1 MITLPKL
8 LVTDADTA
16 NGLQTGKTATGAED
30 FLALLSG
37 ALSGTQASGEDAP
50 LTLND
55 LRTAGATLQQSLLKG
70 GADET
75 DTRSPAVQL
84 AALLART
91 PAGAA
96 AAAATATAAK
106 ADAPEEVAQATTP
119 LQSEAQIILAT
130 LTGGL
135 KGVTSTAAASQAQPA
150 ATTAAADDE
159 TRSDL
164 SDEELAG
171 LSALLAMRPH
181 QQTATAAVAKGD
193 TAASATSTPVTAAA
207 GRGQDRASLTRE
219 PALAPAAQ
227 DATDGERFAAAVDT
241 NAQTSQLTAAAP
253 LKNAPETAVQAVNTS
268 VSVAPAVTTA
278 APAQASAP
286 VAAPVI
292 SAPLGSSEWQ
302 QTISQNIT
310 LFTRQGQQSAEL
322 RLHPEDLGQV
332 QISLKIDDN
341 QAQLQMVSQHSH
353 VRAALEAALPVLR
366 TQLAENGIQ
375 LGQSSISSESSA
387 GQQQS
392 SSQQQQASRSG
403 HGGTFAADEE
413 DALTVP
419 ASLQSRALGNGA
431 VDIFA

>member
-1 MITLPKL
+1 VITLPKL
-8 LVTDADTA
+8 LVTDADTTS
-16 NGLQTGKTATGAED
+16 GLQTGKTATGAED

-37 ALSGTQASGEDAP
+37 ALSGTQASGEDVS

-96 AAAATATAAK
+96 AAAATATAVK
-106 ADAPEEVAQATTP
+106 GDVTDDAAQTSTP
-119 LQSEAQIILAT
+119 LQSEAQIILAS

-135 KGVTSTAAASQAQPA
+135 KGMTSTATASQVQPT
-150 ATTAAADDE
+150 ATTADADDD
-159 TRSDL
+159 THSDL

-171 LSALLAMRPH
+171 LSALLAMLPH
-181 QQTATAAVAKGD
+181 QQTATPAVPKSDAA
-193 TAASATSTPVTAAA
+193 ATSTPVTTAA
-207 GRGQDRASLTRE
+207 GRGADLASLTRE
-219 PALAPAAQ
+219 PTLSPVTKD
-227 DATDGERFAAAVDT
+227 DADGERFAAAVDG

-253 LKNAPETAVQAVNTS
+253 LKNTPETAVQAVNTS
-268 VSVAPAVTTA
+268 VSVAPAVTTT

-387 GQQQS
+387 GQQHS
-392 SSQQQQASRSG
+392 SSQQHQASRSG

-419 ASLQSRALGNGA
+419 ASLQSRARGNGA

>member
-8 LVTDADTA
+8 LVTDADTTS
-16 NGLQTGKTATGAED
+16 GLQTGKTATGAED

-37 ALSGTQASGEDAP
+37 ALSGTQASGEDVP

-96 AAAATATAAK
+96 AAAATATAVK
-106 ADAPEEVAQATTP
+106 GDVTDDAAQTSTP
-119 LQSEAQIILAT
+119 LQSEAQSILAS

-135 KGVTSTAAASQAQPA
+135 KGMTSTATASQVQPT
-150 ATTAAADDE
+150 ATTADADDD

-171 LSALLAMRPH
+171 LSALLAMLPH
-181 QQTATAAVAKGD
+181 QQTATAAVPKSD
-193 TAASATSTPVTAAA
+193 AAATSTPVTTAA
-207 GRGQDRASLTRE
+207 GRGADLASLTRE
-219 PALAPAAQ
+219 PTLSPATKD
-227 DATDGERFAAAVDT
+227 DADGERFAAAVDG

-310 LFTRQGQQSAEL
+310 LFTKQGQQSAEL

-387 GQQQS
+387 GQQHS

-419 ASLQSRALGNGA
+419 ASLQSRARGNGA

>member
-8 LVTDADTA
+8 LVTDADTSS
-16 NGLQTGKTATGAED
+16 GLQTGKAATGAED

-37 ALSGTQASGEDAP
+37 ALSGTQTAGEEAP

-70 GADET
+70 GADES

-96 AAAATATAAK
+96 AAATADETQATA
-106 ADAPEEVAQATTP
+106 P
-119 LQSEAQIILAT
+119 LQSEAQAILAS

-135 KGVTSTAAASQAQPA
+135 KGITSTATVSQAQPA
-150 ATTAAADDE
+150 TAAADDD
-159 TRSDL
+159 TPSDL
-164 SDEELAG
+164 SAEELAG
-171 LSALLAMRPH
+171 LSALLAMLPH
-181 QQTATAAVAKGD
+181 QQTATAAVPKSD
-193 TAASATSTPVTAAA
+193 TAASTASVKAFA
-207 GRGQDRASLTRE
+207 GRSQDLASLTGK
-219 PALAPAAQ
+219 PAAALTPAVNG
-227 DATDGERFAAAVDT
+227 DADDKNFASVADSLQQAAQ
-241 NAQTSQLTAAAP
+241 QTTATP
-253 LKNAPETAVQAVNTS
+253 LKSATETAVQAINTS

-310 LFTRQGQQSAEL
+310 LFTKQGQQSAEL

-392 SSQQQQASRSG
+392 SSQQQASRSD
-403 HGGTFAADEE
+403 HRGTFTADEE

-419 ASLQSRALGNGA
+419 ASLQSLARGNGA

>member
-1 MITLPKL
+1 VITLPKL
-8 LVTDADTA
+8 LVTDADTTS
-16 NGLQTGKTATGAED
+16 GLQTGKTATGAED

-96 AAAATATAAK
+96 AAAATATAVK
-106 ADAPEEVAQATTP
+106 GDVTDDAAQTSTP
-119 LQSEAQIILAT
+119 LQSEAQIILAS

-135 KGVTSTAAASQAQPA
+135 KGMTSTATASQVQPT
-150 ATTAAADDE
+150 ATTADADDD

-171 LSALLAMRPH
+171 LSALLAMLPH
-181 QQTATAAVAKGD
+181 QQTATPAVPKSDAA
-193 TAASATSTPVTAAA
+193 ATSTPVTTAA
-207 GRGQDRASLTRE
+207 GRGADLASLTRE
-219 PALAPAAQ
+219 PTLSPATKD
-227 DATDGERFAAAVDT
+227 DADGERFAAAVDG

-387 GQQQS
+387 GQQHS

-419 ASLQSRALGNGA
+419 ASLQSRARGNGA

>member
-16 NGLQTGKTATGAED
+16 SGLQTGKAATGAED

-37 ALSGTQASGEDAP
+37 ALTGTQTSGEEAP

-55 LRTAGATLQQSLLKG
+55 LRAAGTTLQQSLLKG

-75 DTRSPAVQL
+75 DTRSPAQQL

-91 PAGAA
+91 PAGNAP
-96 AAAATATAAK
+96 ATAAK
-106 ADAPEEVAQATTP
+106 ASETEDVTQTSAP
-119 LQSEAQIILAT
+119 LQSEAQAILAS

-135 KGVTSTAAASQAQPA
+135 KGIASPAAATQAQPT
-150 ATTAAADDE
+150 ATAAAADDD
-159 TRSDL
+159 TSSDL
-164 SDEELAG
+164 SEEELAG
-171 LSALLAMRPH
+171 LSALLAMLPH
-181 QQTATAAVAKGD
+181 QQTATAAVPKSD
-193 TAASATSTPVTAAA
+193 TAASASSVTAPA
-207 GRGQDRASLTRE
+207 GRGPDLASL
-219 PALAPAAQ
+219 
-227 DATDGERFAAAVDT
+227 
-241 NAQTSQLTAAAP
+241 SQLTTTAP
-253 LKNAPETAVQAVNTS
+253 LKSAPETAVQAVNTS

-310 LFTRQGQQSAEL
+310 LFTKQGQQSAEL

-392 SSQQQQASRSG
+392 FSQQQQASRSG

-413 DALTVP
+413 DGLIAP
-419 ASLQSRALGNGA
+419 ASLQSLARGNGA

>member
-1 MITLPKL
+1 
-8 LVTDADTA
+8 
-16 NGLQTGKTATGAED
+16 
-30 FLALLSG
+30 
-37 ALSGTQASGEDAP
+37 
-50 LTLND
+50 
-55 LRTAGATLQQSLLKG
+55 
-70 GADET
+70 
-75 DTRSPAVQL
+75 
-84 AALLART
+84 
-91 PAGAA
+91 
-96 AAAATATAAK
+96 
-106 ADAPEEVAQATTP
+106 
-119 LQSEAQIILAT
+119 
-130 LTGGL
+130 
-135 KGVTSTAAASQAQPA
+135 
-150 ATTAAADDE
+150 
-159 TRSDL
+159 
-164 SDEELAG
+164 
-171 LSALLAMRPH
+171 
-181 QQTATAAVAKGD
+181 
-193 TAASATSTPVTAAA
+193 
-207 GRGQDRASLTRE
+207 
-219 PALAPAAQ
+219 
-227 DATDGERFAAAVDT
+227 
-241 NAQTSQLTAAAP
+241 TSQLTTTAP
-253 LKNAPETAVQAVNTS
+253 LKSAPETAVQAVNTS

>member
-8 LVTDADTA
+8 LVTDADTTS
-16 NGLQTGKTATGAED
+16 GLQTGKTATGAED

-37 ALSGTQASGEDAP
+37 VLSGTQASGEDAP

-70 GADET
+70 GADES

-96 AAAATATAAK
+96 AAAATAAK
-106 ADAPEEVAQATTP
+106 ADATGDAAQTSTP
-119 LQSEAQIILAT
+119 LQSEAQTILAS

-135 KGVTSTAAASQAQPA
+135 KGITSTAAAPQTQPT
-150 ATTAAADDE
+150 ATTADADDD

-164 SDEELAG
+164 SEEELAG
-171 LSALLAMRPH
+171 LSALLAMLPH
-181 QQTATAAVAKGD
+181 QQTATATVPKSDAAA
-193 TAASATSTPVTAAA
+193 TATPVTPAA
-207 GRGQDRASLTRE
+207 GSSADLASLTRE
-219 PALAPAAQ
+219 PTLSPATKE
-227 DATDGERFAAAVDT
+227 DVDGERFAAAVDG

-302 QTISQNIT
+302 QIISQNIT

-387 GQQQS
+387 GQQHS

-419 ASLQSRALGNGA
+419 ASLQSRARGNGA

>member
-16 NGLQTGKTATGAED
+16 SGLQTGKTATGAED

-37 ALSGTQASGEDAP
+37 ALSGTQASGEDLP

-55 LRTAGATLQQSLLKG
+55 LRSAGATLQQSLLKG

-84 AALLART
+84 AALLGRT

-96 AAAATATAAK
+96 AAAVTAAK
-106 ADAPEEVAQATTP
+106 ADATSTVDQASTP
-119 LQSEAQIILAT
+119 LQSEAQSVLAS

-135 KGVTSTAAASQAQPA
+135 KGLISTAATPQAQPT
-150 ATTAAADDE
+150 ATTAAADDD
-159 TRSDL
+159 TKSDL
-164 SDEELAG
+164 SEEELAG
-171 LSALLAMRPH
+171 LSALLAMLPH
-181 QQTATAAVAKGD
+181 QQTATAAVAKSD
-193 TAASATSTPVTAAA
+193 TAPSATSTPVAATA
-207 GRGQDRASLTRE
+207 GRGSDLASLTRE
-219 PALAPAAQ
+219 PALTPATKD
-227 DATDGERFAAAVDT
+227 DADGERFAAAVDG

-253 LKNAPETAVQAVNTS
+253 LKNAPEPAVQAVNTS

-387 GQQQS
+387 GQQHS

-419 ASLQSRALGNGA
+419 ASLQSRARGNSA

>member
-8 LVTDADTA
+8 LVTDADSTS
-16 NGLQTGKTATGAED
+16 GLQTGKTATGAED

-37 ALSGTQASGEDAP
+37 ALTGTQTPGEEAP

-55 LRTAGATLQQSLLKG
+55 LRAAGTTLQQSLLKG

-75 DTRSPAVQL
+75 DTRSPAQQL

-91 PAGAA
+91 PAGSAP
-96 AAAATATAAK
+96 ATAAK
-106 ADAPEEVAQATTP
+106 ASETEDLTQASAP
-119 LQSEAQIILAT
+119 LQSEAQAILAS

-135 KGVTSTAAASQAQPA
+135 KGIASPAAATQAQPTPTA
-150 ATTAAADDE
+150 AAADDD
-159 TRSDL
+159 TSSDL
-164 SDEELAG
+164 SEEELAG
-171 LSALLAMRPH
+171 LSALLAMLPH
-181 QQTATAAVAKGD
+181 QQTATAAVPKSD
-193 TAASATSTPVTAAA
+193 TATSASSVTAPA
-207 GRGQDRASLTRE
+207 GRGPDLASLTRE
-219 PALAPAAQ
+219 PALTPAAQ
-227 DATDGERFAAAVDT
+227 DETDGERFAAVIDG

-253 LKNAPETAVQAVNTS
+253 LKSAPETAVQAVNTS

-310 LFTRQGQQSAEL
+310 LFTKQGQQSAEL

-387 GQQQS
+387 GQQHS

-413 DALTVP
+413 DGLIAP
-419 ASLQSRALGNGA
+419 ASLQSLARGNGA

>member
-1 MITLPKL
+1 VPKS
-8 LVTDADTA
+8 D
-16 NGLQTGKTATGAED
+16 
-30 FLALLSG
+30 
-37 ALSGTQASGEDAP
+37 
-50 LTLND
+50 
-55 LRTAGATLQQSLLKG
+55 
-70 GADET
+70 
-75 DTRSPAVQL
+75 
-84 AALLART
+84 
-91 PAGAA
+91 
-96 AAAATATAAK
+96 AAATAT
-106 ADAPEEVAQATTP
+106 P
-119 LQSEAQIILAT
+119 
-130 LTGGL
+130 
-135 KGVTSTAAASQAQPA
+135 VTPA
-150 ATTAAADDE
+150 AGSSAD
-159 TRSDL
+159 L
-164 SDEELAG
+164 
-171 LSALLAMRPH
+171 
-181 QQTATAAVAKGD
+181 
-193 TAASATSTPVTAAA
+193 
-207 GRGQDRASLTRE
+207 ASLTRE
-219 PALAPAAQ
+219 PTLSPATKE
-227 DATDGERFAAAVDT
+227 DVDGERFAAAVDG

-341 QAQLQMVSQHSH
+341 QAQLQMVSPHSH

-387 GQQQS
+387 GQQHS

-419 ASLQSRALGNGA
+419 ASLQSRARGNGA

>member
-8 LVTDADTA
+8 LIADADTTS
-16 NGLQTGKTATGAED
+16 GLQTGKAATGAED

-37 ALSGTQASGEDAP
+37 ALSATPAAGDDAP

-70 GADET
+70 GADES
-75 DTRSPAVQL
+75 DTRSPAVEL
-84 AALLART
+84 AALLTRT
-91 PAGAA
+91 PA
-96 AAAATATAAK
+96 AAAATAAA
-106 ADAPEEVAQATTP
+106 AEETQPAAP
-119 LQSEAQIILAT
+119 LQSEAQAILAS
-130 LTGGL
+130 LAGAL
-135 KGVTSTAAASQAQPA
+135 KGVASTPAAPQAQQ
-150 ATTAAADDE
+150 TTATADDD
-159 TRSDL
+159 TPSDL
-164 SDEELAG
+164 SAEELAG
-171 LSALLAMRPH
+171 LSALLAMLPH
-181 QQTATAAVAKGD
+181 QQTAAAAVPKSD
-193 TAASATSTPVTAAA
+193 TAASAAPVGTAA
-207 GRGQDRASLTRE
+207 GHSQDLASLM
-219 PALAPAAQ
+219 AKPAA
-227 DATDGERFAAAVDT
+227 ALTPAINGEAGEENFANVTDSLQQAA
-241 NAQTSQLTAAAP
+241 QLTSATP
-253 LKNAPETAVQAVNTS
+253 LKSATETAVQAVNTS
-268 VSVAPAVTTA
+268 GSVAPAVTT

-286 VAAPVI
+286 VAAPVL

-302 QTISQNIT
+302 QTLSQNIT
-310 LFTRQGQQSAEL
+310 LFTKQGQQSAEL
-322 RLHPEDLGQV
+322 HLHPEELGQV

-387 GQQQS
+387 GQQHS

-413 DALTVP
+413 DALAVP
-419 ASLQSRALGNGA
+419 ASLQSLARGNGA

>member
-16 NGLQTGKTATGAED
+16 SGLQTGKTATGAED

-37 ALSGTQASGEDAP
+37 ALSGTQAPGEDVP
-50 LTLND
+50 LTLTD

-150 ATTAAADDE
+150 ATTAAADDD

-171 LSALLAMRPH
+171 LSALLAMLPH

-207 GRGQDRASLTRE
+207 GRGHDLASLTRE

-286 VAAPVI
+286 VAAPMI

>member
-8 LVTDADTA
+8 LVTDADTTS
-16 NGLQTGKTATGAED
+16 GLQTGKTATGAED

-96 AAAATATAAK
+96 AATATATAVK
-106 ADAPEEVAQATTP
+106 GDVTDDAAQASTP
-119 LQSEAQIILAT
+119 LQSEAQSILAS

-135 KGVTSTAAASQAQPA
+135 KGMTSTATASQVQPT
-150 ATTAAADDE
+150 ATTADADDD
-159 TRSDL
+159 THSDL

-171 LSALLAMRPH
+171 LSALLAMLPH
-181 QQTATAAVAKGD
+181 QQTATPAVPKSDAA
-193 TAASATSTPVTAAA
+193 ATSTPVTTAA
-207 GRGQDRASLTRE
+207 GRGADLASLTRE
-219 PALAPAAQ
+219 PTLSPAKKD
-227 DATDGERFAAAVDT
+227 DADGERFAAAVDG

-268 VSVAPAVTTA
+268 VSVAPAVTTT

-387 GQQQS
+387 GQQHS

-419 ASLQSRALGNGA
+419 ASLQSRARGNGA

>member
-8 LVTDADTA
+8 LVTDADTTS
-16 NGLQTGKTATGAED
+16 GLQTGKTATGAED

-96 AAAATATAAK
+96 AAAATATAVK
-106 ADAPEEVAQATTP
+106 GDVIDDAAQTSTP
-119 LQSEAQIILAT
+119 LQSEAQSILAS

-135 KGVTSTAAASQAQPA
+135 KGMTSTATASQVQPT
-150 ATTAAADDE
+150 ATTADADDD
-159 TRSDL
+159 THSDL

-171 LSALLAMRPH
+171 LSALLAMLPH
-181 QQTATAAVAKGD
+181 QQTATPAVPKSDAA
-193 TAASATSTPVTAAA
+193 ATSTPVTTAA
-207 GRGQDRASLTRE
+207 GRGADLASLTRE
-219 PALAPAAQ
+219 PTLTPAAQ
-227 DATDGERFAAAVDT
+227 DDADGERFAAAVDG

-253 LKNAPETAVQAVNTS
+253 LKNAPETAVQVVNTS

-387 GQQQS
+387 GQQHS

-419 ASLQSRALGNGA
+419 ASLQSRARGNGA

>member
-8 LVTDADTA
+8 LVTDADTTS
-16 NGLQTGKTATGAED
+16 GLQTGKAATGAED

-37 ALSGTQASGEDAP
+37 ALTGTQTSGEETP

-55 LRTAGATLQQSLLKG
+55 LRSAGATLQQSLLKG

-96 AAAATATAAK
+96 AQTAAK
-106 ADAPEEVAQATTP
+106 ADESGDLTQTSAP
-119 LQSEAQIILAT
+119 LQSEAQAILAS

-135 KGVTSTAAASQAQPA
+135 KGITSAPTAQQAQPA
-150 ATTAAADDE
+150 TAAADDD
-159 TRSDL
+159 TSSDL
-164 SDEELAG
+164 SAEELAG
-171 LSALLAMRPH
+171 LSALLAMLPH
-181 QQTATAAVAKGD
+181 QQAATAAVSKSDA
-193 TAASATSTPVTAAA
+193 ATSATPVTTAA
-207 GRGQDRASLTRE
+207 GRSPVLASLTRDTD
-219 PALAPAAQ
+219 PALTPAAQ
-227 DATDGERFAAAVDT
+227 DDTDGQRFAAAVDAS
-241 NAQTSQLTAAAP
+241 AQTSQLTAAAP
-253 LKNAPETAVQAVNTS
+253 TKSAMETAVQAVNTS

-310 LFTRQGQQSAEL
+310 LFTKQGQQSAEL

-392 SSQQQQASRSG
+392 FSQQQQASRSG

-419 ASLQSRALGNGA
+419 ASLQSLARGNGA

>member
-8 LVTDADTA
+8 LVTDADTPG
-16 NGLQTGKTATGAED
+16 GLQTGKAATGAED

-37 ALSGTQASGEDAP
+37 ALTGTQTAGEEAP

-70 GADET
+70 GADES

-91 PAGAA
+91 PAAAA
-96 AAAATATAAK
+96 AAAATADENQTAA
-106 ADAPEEVAQATTP
+106 P
-119 LQSEAQIILAT
+119 LQSETQAILAS

-135 KGVTSTAAASQAQPA
+135 KGTTATAPQAQQTAA
-150 ATTAAADDE
+150 TADE
-159 TRSDL
+159 DTRSDL
-164 SDEELAG
+164 SEEELAG
-171 LSALLAMRPH
+171 LSALLAMLPH
-181 QQTATAAVAKGD
+181 QQTAAAAVPKSD
-193 TAASATSTPVTAAA
+193 TAASPASVSTFA
-207 GRGQDRASLTRE
+207 GRSQDLASLNGK
-219 PALAPAAQ
+219 PVAALTPDVNGEADEGNFANVAESLQQAAQ
-227 DATDGERFAAAVDT
+227 QTTAT
-241 NAQTSQLTAAAP
+241 P
-253 LKNAPETAVQAVNTS
+253 LKSTAETAVQVVNTS
-268 VSVAPAVTTA
+268 VSLAPAVTTA

-310 LFTRQGQQSAEL
+310 LFTKQGQQSAEL

-403 HGGTFAADEE
+403 HGGTFAADED
-413 DALTVP
+413 DALIVP
-419 ASLQSRALGNGA
+419 ASLQSLTRGNGA

>member
-1 MITLPKL
+1 VITLPKL

-16 NGLQTGKTATGAED
+16 SGLQTGKTATGAED

-106 ADAPEEVAQATTP
+106 ADAPEEVAKATTQ

-150 ATTAAADDE
+150 ATTAAADDD

-171 LSALLAMRPH
+171 LSALLAMLPH

>member
-8 LVTDADTA
+8 LVTDADTTS
-16 NGLQTGKTATGAED
+16 GLQTGKTATGAED

-37 ALSGTQASGEDAP
+37 ALSGTQASGEDVP

-75 DTRSPAVQL
+75 DTRAPAVQL

-96 AAAATATAAK
+96 AAAATATAVK
-106 ADAPEEVAQATTP
+106 GDVTDDAAQTSTP
-119 LQSEAQIILAT
+119 LQSEAQSILAS

-135 KGVTSTAAASQAQPA
+135 KGMTSTATASQVQPT
-150 ATTAAADDE
+150 ATTADADDD
-159 TRSDL
+159 THSDL

-171 LSALLAMRPH
+171 LSALLAMLPH
-181 QQTATAAVAKGD
+181 QQTATPAVPKSDAA
-193 TAASATSTPVTAAA
+193 ATSTPVTTAA
-207 GRGQDRASLTRE
+207 GRGADLASLTRE
-219 PALAPAAQ
+219 PTLSPATKD
-227 DATDGERFAAAVDT
+227 DADGERFAAAVDG

-387 GQQQS
+387 GQQHS

-419 ASLQSRALGNGA
+419 ASLQSRARGNGA

>member
-8 LVTDADTA
+8 LVTDADTTS
-16 NGLQTGKTATGAED
+16 GLQTGKTATGAEE

-96 AAAATATAAK
+96 AAAATATAVK
-106 ADAPEEVAQATTP
+106 GDVTDDAAQTSTP
-119 LQSEAQIILAT
+119 LQSEAQSILAS

-135 KGVTSTAAASQAQPA
+135 KGMTSTATASQVQPT
-150 ATTAAADDE
+150 ATTADADDD

-171 LSALLAMRPH
+171 LSALLAMLPH
-181 QQTATAAVAKGD
+181 QQTATAAVPKSD
-193 TAASATSTPVTAAA
+193 AAATSTPVTTAA
-207 GRGQDRASLTRE
+207 GRGADLASLTRE
-219 PALAPAAQ
+219 PTLSPATKD
-227 DATDGERFAAAVDT
+227 DADGERFAAAVDG

-268 VSVAPAVTTA
+268 VSVAPAVTTT

-387 GQQQS
+387 GQQHS

-419 ASLQSRALGNGA
+419 ASLQSRARGNGA

>member
-16 NGLQTGKTATGAED
+16 SGLQTGKTATGAED

-37 ALSGTQASGEDAP
+37 ALSGTQASGEDVP
-50 LTLND
+50 LTLTD

-91 PAGAA
+91 PAG

-150 ATTAAADDE
+150 ATTAAADDD

-171 LSALLAMRPH
+171 LSALLAMLPH
-181 QQTATAAVAKGD
+181 QQTATPAVPKSDAA
-193 TAASATSTPVTAAA
+193 ATSTPVTTAA
-207 GRGQDRASLTRE
+207 GRGADLASLTRE

-292 SAPLGSSEWQ
+292 SVPLGSSEWQ

>member
-8 LVTDADTA
+8 LVTNADTSS
-16 NGLQTGKTATGAED
+16 GLQTGKTATGAED

-37 ALSGTQASGEDAP
+37 ALSGTQASGEEAP

-55 LRTAGATLQQSLLKG
+55 LQTAGATLQQSLLKG

-91 PAGAA
+91 PAGA
-96 AAAATATAAK
+96 TADETQTS
-106 ADAPEEVAQATTP
+106 APLQNEAQAIFA
-119 LQSEAQIILAT
+119 SLA
-130 LTGGL
+130 GGL
-135 KGVTSTAAASQAQPA
+135 KGITSTATAPQVQPA
-150 ATTAAADDE
+150 TTDADDD
-159 TRSDL
+159 TSGDL
-164 SDEELAG
+164 SAEELAG
-171 LSALLAMRPH
+171 LSALLAMLPH
-181 QQTATAAVAKGD
+181 QQTASAAVPKSD
-193 TAASATSTPVTAAA
+193 TAASASPVTTAA
-207 GRGQDRASLTRE
+207 GRSQDLASLMSK
-219 PALAPAAQ
+219 PAAGLTPTIKG
-227 DATDGERFAAAVDT
+227 DAGEENVANVADSLQQAAQ
-241 NAQTSQLTAAAP
+241 QTTGTP
-253 LKNAPETAVQAVNTS
+253 LKNATETAVQAVNTS

-403 HGGTFAADEE
+403 QGGTFTADEE

-419 ASLQSRALGNGA
+419 ASLQSLARGNGA

>member
-8 LVTDADTA
+8 LVTDADTTS
-16 NGLQTGKTATGAED
+16 GLQTGKTATGAED

-96 AAAATATAAK
+96 AAAATATAVK
-106 ADAPEEVAQATTP
+106 GDVTDDAAQTSTP
-119 LQSEAQIILAT
+119 LQSEAQIILAS

-135 KGVTSTAAASQAQPA
+135 KGMTSTATASQVQPT
-150 ATTAAADDE
+150 ATTADADDD

-171 LSALLAMRPH
+171 LSALLAMLPH
-181 QQTATAAVAKGD
+181 QQTATPAVPKSDAA
-193 TAASATSTPVTAAA
+193 ATSTPVTTAA
-207 GRGQDRASLTRE
+207 GRGADLASLTRE
-219 PALAPAAQ
+219 PTLSPATKD
-227 DATDGERFAAAVDT
+227 DADGERFAAAVDG

-387 GQQQS
+387 GQQHS

-419 ASLQSRALGNGA
+419 ASLQSRARGNGA

>member
-8 LVTDADTA
+8 LVTDADTTS
-16 NGLQTGKTATGAED
+16 GLQTGKTATGAED

-96 AAAATATAAK
+96 AAAATATALK
-106 ADAPEEVAQATTP
+106 GDVTDDAAQTSTP
-119 LQSEAQIILAT
+119 LQSEAQSILAS

-135 KGVTSTAAASQAQPA
+135 KGMTSTATASQVQPT
-150 ATTAAADDE
+150 ATTADADDD
-159 TRSDL
+159 THSDL

-171 LSALLAMRPH
+171 LSALLAMLPH
-181 QQTATAAVAKGD
+181 QQTATPAVPKSDAA
-193 TAASATSTPVTAAA
+193 ATSTPVTTAA
-207 GRGQDRASLTRE
+207 GRGADLASLTRE
-219 PALAPAAQ
+219 PTLSPATKD
-227 DATDGERFAAAVDT
+227 DADGERFAAAVDG

-253 LKNAPETAVQAVNTS
+253 LKNAPETAVQVVNTS

-387 GQQQS
+387 GQQHS

-419 ASLQSRALGNGA
+419 ASLQSRARGNGA

>member
-8 LVTDADTA
+8 LVTDADTTS
-16 NGLQTGKTATGAED
+16 GLQTGKTATGAED

-37 ALSGTQASGEDAP
+37 ALSGTQASGEDVP

-96 AAAATATAAK
+96 AATAVKGDVTDDAAQTS
-106 ADAPEEVAQATTP
+106 TP
-119 LQSEAQIILAT
+119 LQSEAQIILAS

-135 KGVTSTAAASQAQPA
+135 KGMTSTATASQVQPT
-150 ATTAAADDE
+150 ATTADADDD

-171 LSALLAMRPH
+171 LSALLAMLPH
-181 QQTATAAVAKGD
+181 QQTATPAVPKSDAA
-193 TAASATSTPVTAAA
+193 ATSTPVTTAT
-207 GRGQDRASLTRE
+207 GRGADLASLTRE
-219 PALAPAAQ
+219 PTLSPATKD
-227 DATDGERFAAAVDT
+227 DADGERFAAAVDG
-241 NAQTSQLTAAAP
+241 NGQTSQLTAAAP

-375 LGQSSISSESSA
+375 LGQSSISSESFA
-387 GQQQS
+387 GQQHS

-419 ASLQSRALGNGA
+419 ASLQSRARGNGA

>member
-8 LVTDADTA
+8 LVTDADTTS
-16 NGLQTGKTATGAED
+16 GLQTGKAATGAED

-37 ALSGTQASGEDAP
+37 ALTGTQTSGEEAS

-96 AAAATATAAK
+96 AATAAK
-106 ADAPEEVAQATTP
+106 ADESGGLTQTSAP
-119 LQSEAQIILAT
+119 LQSEAQTILAS

-135 KGVTSTAAASQAQPA
+135 KGITSAPTAQPA
-150 ATTAAADDE
+150 QSATAADDD
-159 TRSDL
+159 TSSDL
-164 SDEELAG
+164 SAEELAG
-171 LSALLAMRPH
+171 LSALLAMLPH
-181 QQTATAAVAKGD
+181 QQTATAAVPKSD
-193 TAASATSTPVTAAA
+193 TAASATPVTTAA
-207 GRGQDRASLTRE
+207 GRSPVLASLARDAD
-219 PALAPAAQ
+219 PALTPAAQ
-227 DATDGERFAAAVDT
+227 DDTDGQRFAAAVDAS
-241 NAQTSQLTAAAP
+241 AQTSQLTAAAP
-253 LKNAPETAVQAVNTS
+253 TKSAMETAVQAVNTS

-286 VAAPVI
+286 VAASVI

-310 LFTRQGQQSAEL
+310 LFTKQGQQSAEL

-341 QAQLQMVSQHSH
+341 QAQIQMVSQHSH

-392 SSQQQQASRSG
+392 FSQQQQASRSG

-419 ASLQSRALGNGA
+419 ASLQSLARGNGA

>member
-8 LVTDADTA
+8 LVTDADTTS
-16 NGLQTGKTATGAED
+16 GLQTGKTATGAED

-96 AAAATATAAK
+96 AAAATATAVK
-106 ADAPEEVAQATTP
+106 GDVTDDAAQASVP
-119 LQSEAQIILAT
+119 LQSEAQIILAS

-135 KGVTSTAAASQAQPA
+135 KGMTSTATASQVQPT
-150 ATTAAADDE
+150 ATTADADDD

-171 LSALLAMRPH
+171 LSALLAMLPH
-181 QQTATAAVAKGD
+181 QQTATPAVPKSDAA
-193 TAASATSTPVTAAA
+193 ATSTPVTTAA
-207 GRGQDRASLTRE
+207 GRGADLASLTRE
-219 PALAPAAQ
+219 PTLSPATKD
-227 DATDGERFAAAVDT
+227 DADGERFAAAVDG

-310 LFTRQGQQSAEL
+310 LFTKQGQQSAEL

-387 GQQQS
+387 GQQHS

-419 ASLQSRALGNGA
+419 ASLQSRARGNGA

>member
-16 NGLQTGKTATGAED
+16 SGLQTGKTATGAED

-37 ALSGTQASGEDAP
+37 ALSGTQASGEEAP

-84 AALLART
+84 AALLAHT

-96 AAAATATAAK
+96 AAAATAAAVK
-106 ADAPEEVAQATTP
+106 ADATGDVAQDSTP
-119 LQSEAQIILAT
+119 LLSEAQSILAS
-130 LTGGL
+130 LTGSL
-135 KGVTSTAAASQAQPA
+135 KGMTSTAAASQTQPT
-150 ATTAAADDE
+150 ATTAAADDD

-164 SDEELAG
+164 SEEELAG
-171 LSALLAMRPH
+171 LSALLAMLPH
-181 QQTATAAVAKGD
+181 QQTATAAVPKSD
-193 TAASATSTPVTAAA
+193 AAATSAPVTAAA
-207 GRGQDRASLTRE
+207 GRGPDLAALTRE
-219 PALAPAAQ
+219 PALTPAAQ
-227 DATDGERFAAAVDT
+227 DDPDGERFTAAVDG

-253 LKNAPETAVQAVNTS
+253 LKNAPETTVQAVNTS
-268 VSVAPAVTTA
+268 VSVAPAVTTT

-310 LFTRQGQQSAEL
+310 LFTKQGQQSAEL

-419 ASLQSRALGNGA
+419 ASLQSRARGNSA

>member
-8 LVTDADTA
+8 LVTDADTTS
-16 NGLQTGKTATGAED
+16 GLQTGKTATGAED

-37 ALSGTQASGEDAP
+37 ALSGTQASGEDVP

-96 AAAATATAAK
+96 AAAATATALK
-106 ADAPEEVAQATTP
+106 GDVTDDAVQASVP
-119 LQSEAQIILAT
+119 LQSEAQSILAS

-135 KGVTSTAAASQAQPA
+135 KGMTSTATASQVQPT
-150 ATTAAADDE
+150 ATTADADDD

-171 LSALLAMRPH
+171 LSALLAMLPH
-181 QQTATAAVAKGD
+181 QQTATPAVPKSDAA
-193 TAASATSTPVTAAA
+193 ATSTPVTTAA
-207 GRGQDRASLTRE
+207 GRGADLASLTRE
-219 PALAPAAQ
+219 PTLSPATKD
-227 DATDGERFAAAVDT
+227 DADGERFAAAAVDG

-268 VSVAPAVTTA
+268 VSVAPAVTTT

-387 GQQQS
+387 GQQHS

-419 ASLQSRALGNGA
+419 ASLQSRARGNGA

>member
-8 LVTDADTA
+8 LVTDADTPG
-16 NGLQTGKTATGAED
+16 GLQTGKAATGAED

-37 ALSGTQASGEDAP
+37 ALTGTQTAGEEAP

-70 GADET
+70 GTDES

-91 PAGAA
+91 PAAAA
-96 AAAATATAAK
+96 AAAATADENQTAA
-106 ADAPEEVAQATTP
+106 P
-119 LQSEAQIILAT
+119 LQSETQAILAS

-135 KGVTSTAAASQAQPA
+135 KGTTATAPQAQQTAA
-150 ATTAAADDE
+150 TADE
-159 TRSDL
+159 DTRSDL
-164 SDEELAG
+164 SEEELAG
-171 LSALLAMRPH
+171 LSALLAMLPH
-181 QQTATAAVAKGD
+181 QQTAAAAVPKSD
-193 TAASATSTPVTAAA
+193 TAASPASVNTFA
-207 GRGQDRASLTRE
+207 GRSQDLASLNGK
-219 PALAPAAQ
+219 PVAALTPDVNGEADKGNFANVAESLQQAAQ
-227 DATDGERFAAAVDT
+227 QTTAT
-241 NAQTSQLTAAAP
+241 P
-253 LKNAPETAVQAVNTS
+253 LKSTAETAVQAVNTS
-268 VSVAPAVTTA
+268 VSLAPAVTTA
-278 APAQASAP
+278 APAQASVP

-310 LFTRQGQQSAEL
+310 LFTKQGQQSAEL

-413 DALTVP
+413 DALIVP
-419 ASLQSRALGNGA
+419 ASLQSLTRGNGA

>member
-1 MITLPKL
+1 VITLPKL
-8 LVTDADTA
+8 LVTDADTTS
-16 NGLQTGKTATGAED
+16 GLQTGKTATGAED

-96 AAAATATAAK
+96 AAAATATAVK
-106 ADAPEEVAQATTP
+106 GDVTDDAAQTSTP
-119 LQSEAQIILAT
+119 LQSEAQIILAS

-135 KGVTSTAAASQAQPA
+135 KGMTSTATASQVQPT
-150 ATTAAADDE
+150 ATTADADDD

-164 SDEELAG
+164 
-171 LSALLAMRPH
+171 LAMFPH
-181 QQTATAAVAKGD
+181 QQTATPAVPKSDAA
-193 TAASATSTPVTAAA
+193 ATSTPVTTAA
-207 GRGQDRASLTRE
+207 GRGADLASLTRE
-219 PALAPAAQ
+219 PTLSPATKD
-227 DATDGERFAAAVDT
+227 DADGERFAAAVDG

-310 LFTRQGQQSAEL
+310 LFTKQGQQSAEL

-341 QAQLQMVSQHSH
+341 QAQIQMVSQHSH

-392 SSQQQQASRSG
+392 FSQQQQASRSG

-419 ASLQSRALGNGA
+419 ASLQSLARGNGA